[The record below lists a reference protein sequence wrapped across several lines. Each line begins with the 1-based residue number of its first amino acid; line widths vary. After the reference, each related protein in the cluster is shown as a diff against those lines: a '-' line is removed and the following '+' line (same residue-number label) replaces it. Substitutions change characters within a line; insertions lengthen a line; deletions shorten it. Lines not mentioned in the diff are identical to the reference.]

1 MEEQKNKKPQSSSAG
16 ASASAKQRRISA
28 KRKQQIVTR
37 LLQGESIEILSR
49 ENNVTAAAISEW
61 RDKFLQDGGGLATD
75 FAGPS
80 TTWCRRVKT
89 QIRRDSSRFCRAA
102 AYLNWLLLLVKNKD
116 GLQWLSF
123 WAGAFER
130 NSHCLPVF

>member
-28 KRKQQIVTR
+28 KRKQQVVTR

-61 RDKFLQDGGGLATD
+61 RDKFLLAGLASLKAD
-75 FAGPS
+75 N
-80 TTWCRRVKT
+80 
-89 QIRRDSSRFCRAA
+89 RDSRDDEIKQLHAKVGQLTMENELLNQKIDRMESGPPL
-102 AYLNWLLLLVKNKD
+102 AYRRSK
-116 GLQWLSF
+116 
-123 WAGAFER
+123 R
-130 NSHCLPVF
+130 